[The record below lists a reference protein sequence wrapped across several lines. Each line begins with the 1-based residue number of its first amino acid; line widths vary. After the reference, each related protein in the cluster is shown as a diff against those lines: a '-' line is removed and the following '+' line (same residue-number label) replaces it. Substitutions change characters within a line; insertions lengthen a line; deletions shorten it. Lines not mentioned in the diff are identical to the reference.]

1 MALKFD
7 IKNSFYYTKSGNNL
21 KKTTCHIPLDT
32 SSLTAT
38 LNFKNS
44 SGNLTSY
51 TLSLVGL
58 SFRKKMYQPSEVVA
72 SVKIVA
78 ATGYSWVSISKKEI
92 EDMFVK
98 KQVSLYDNDGVTES
112 NGEDVIPDRNVVG
125 LDFYVLEAQTCYKAS
140 SMVVTLK
147 IYSPDKELTLKKDC
161 QTFVS
166 KKMGVQILK
175 GIMPDMPYGSGKIA
189 YDYDKMKVLAY
200 LGSDKLVK
208 EHIFPFL
215 VQYNESAY
223 DMLARTCNRWGEFL
237 FYENQK
243 LNIGYSF
250 NDTTTSDNSAN
261 ETIAL
266 SGLGFNSYT
275 YIDLDEHT
283 IGDNYDRSAKYDN
296 NIIDNPYQKSP
307 FKVEGILFSPGE
319 KWDIMLVK
327 KFAGFLKNDKNLPT
341 YFVNELI
348 DDLFALASK
357 SSTVAIN
364 NSEFDDTYF
373 TKNTT
378 DTDPRQFGKYTFK
391 DGEDEKDGF
400 NPFSEISSKFV
411 DSLYKKILT
420 NEQNASKGAVSID
433 FDTTFPYLRLG
444 QVIGVDSA
452 RYIVVQI
459 DCKTVYVGETASYVY
474 QVIATPQDSEKV
486 KICIYD
492 ENDKDTDK
500 NPKPKEKEV
509 ALFYPTILPT
519 GHIRTADPQM
529 ATVTDADDPLGNGRV
544 RVMFSWQNINKDDDD
559 KITDKT
565 KKASSPW
572 IQYTANAG
580 GQKGIMGMHYED
592 DKVFVGF
599 VDGNVE
605 RPYVLGAVSKGAS
618 ADIHCATP
626 GGHVLKI
633 EDDPAGFSKFFTGMF
648 LPGWTT
654 LSAFLPQMSK
664 FPEGDNALKMGG
676 GFELTDN
683 YGFYKISG
691 SSDGRNVSVAS
702 PWGDVKVSA
711 FTGITI
717 TAPNGDVRISG
728 KNVSIEAGNNLS
740 LVSGKNVNY
749 KLWREKKTAGGELQY
764 VLLDVAAA
772 VAKKLMEKLITIVDL
787 SIIRNVVEIVFR
799 PVEGSLTVKSN
810 RYLKLEAGKN
820 ECSYPAEAYSDYRK
834 ESSYLKFED
843 KWNAKR
849 SAGFYSIHNS
859 NMGSNMEEIFQKIKP
874 MVEALDQ
881 KYKTIY
887 NRCVYLKGQLNARL
901 DALNFYRNTNDGR
914 PYTPANF
921 NDLYDSLKADL
932 WKAGKYEPLKEEK
945 LQFSDEVKVGD
956 DPASL
961 VSDEC
966 VARVKPFLGGVPQ
979 EKERQTIVDRRKN
992 CRKDVL
998 DALNELRKE
1007 ICKLLNLEFDASDI
1021 NKKLSWF
1028 LGSAA
1033 PKDFKKKMNA
1043 SFSRSH
1049 CKESRYYKFA
1059 DDDDR
1064 KALDVEILPANKA
1077 LSDQDRKYMQRV
1089 VALNLLDEFGFSHDD
1104 LRKKKPAVAP
1114 AQATLPPVPKTDP
1127 TAPGGTPAADNI
1139 LKDDCWHDFIN
1150 SLNGVPPL
1158 ERDKSLLA
1166 GAFESAI
1173 GDAWD
1178 KINFWEGA
1186 VEKFSW
1192 GQGKNGQILFGD
1204 EGNTYALKSNGAKPV
1219 TPMWTKYSSLLEDGT
1234 DLSTQEK
1241 QLVKT
1246 FLDKI
1251 RNELNNNF

>member
-1 MALKFD
+1 MALKLV
-7 IKNSFYYTKSGNNL
+7 IKNSFLYKTNSGGEL
-21 KKTTCHIPLDT
+21 EKTSCDITLDT
-32 SSLTAT
+32 TSLTAT
-38 LNFKNS
+38 LDFKNS
-44 SGNLTSY
+44 AKALTSY

-58 SFRKKMYQPSEVVA
+58 SFRKKMYQPTEVVA
-72 SVKIVA
+72 SVQIVA
-78 ATGYSWVSISKKEI
+78 AAGYTWCSIAKKDVE
-92 EDMFVK
+92 EMFVK
-98 KQVSLYDNDGVTES
+98 KQVSLYDNNGVTVKD
-112 NGEDVIPDRNVVG
+112 GEDVIPDKNVVG
-125 LDFYVLEAQTCYKAS
+125 LDFYVLEVQPCYKAD

-166 KKMGVQILK
+166 KKLGAGILND
-175 GIMPDMPYGSGKIA
+175 IMPSMPYGSSKI
-189 YDYDKMKVLAY
+189 DYNYEKMKVLAY
-200 LGSDKLVK
+200 LGADKKVK

-215 VQYNESAY
+215 VQYNESIY

-237 FYENQK
+237 FYENRK

-250 NDTTTSDNSAN
+250 NDTSKSDNSSN
-261 ETIAL
+261 ETTAL
-266 SGLGFNSYT
+266 TDLGFNSYT

-283 IGDNYDRSAKYDN
+283 IGDNYNRSANYDT
-296 NIIDNPYQKSP
+296 NIINNPYQKSP
-307 FKVEGILFSPGE
+307 YKVEGLFFSPGE

-327 KFAGFLKNDKNLPT
+327 KFASFLKNDKNLPT
-341 YFVNELI
+341 FFANELI

-364 NSEFDDTYF
+364 NSEFDNTYF
-373 TKNTT
+373 ESNTT
-378 DTDPRQFGKYTFK
+378 DTDPTQFGKYKIK
-391 DGEDEKDGF
+391 DDEEELDGF

-411 DSLYKKILT
+411 DKLYKKILT

-433 FDTTFPYLRLG
+433 FDTTFPHLWLG
-444 QVIGVDSA
+444 DVIGIDSA
-452 RYIVVQI
+452 RFIVVQI

-486 KICIYD
+486 TICIYD
-492 ENDKDTDK
+492 ENDKDTK
-500 NPKPKEKEV
+500 EKAKPKEKEV

-529 ATVTDADDPLGNGRV
+529 ATVTDANDPLGNGRV
-544 RVMFSWQNINKDDDD
+544 RVMFTWQTIEKEKETD
-559 KITDKT
+559 KIKDET

-580 GQKGIMGMHYED
+580 GQKGIMGMHYEGD
-592 DKVFVGF
+592 EVLVGF

-605 RPYVLGAVSKGAS
+605 RPYVLGAVSKGAG

-633 EDDPAGFSKFFTGMF
+633 NDDPAGFSKFFTGMF
-648 LPGWTT
+648 MPGWSTM
-654 LSAFLPQMSK
+654 SAFLPQMSK
-664 FPEGDNALKMGG
+664 FPEGDNALKMAG

-702 PWGDVKVSA
+702 PWGDVRVSA

-717 TAPNGDVRISG
+717 SAPNGDIRISG

-749 KLWREKKTAGGELQY
+749 KLWREKKTALGELQY
-764 VLLDVAAA
+764 VLIDVAAA
-772 VAKKLMEKLITIVDL
+772 VAKKLMEKFITIVDL
-787 SIIRNVVEIVFR
+787 SIIRSAVEIVFR

-859 NMGSNMEEIFQKIKP
+859 DMGSSMVEIFHKIIP

-881 KYKTIY
+881 KYKASY
-887 NRCVYLKGQLNARL
+887 NRCVDLKGQLEGKMISLSFFVNSANKPYNAI
-901 DALNFYRNTNDGR
+901 DFNALYE
-914 PYTPANF
+914 
-921 NDLYDSLKADL
+921 SLKDDL
-932 WKAGKYEPLKEEK
+932 WKEGKFEPLKEDK
-945 LQFSDEVKVGD
+945 LQFTDEVKIDGD
-956 DPASL
+956 LATIVTDYC
-961 VSDEC
+961 VSH
-966 VARVKPFLGGVPQ
+966 VNHYFGAIP
-979 EKERQTIVDRRKN
+979 KEEVRKTIVDRRKKL
-992 CRKDVL
+992 RKEAL
-998 DALNELRKE
+998 ETLNELRKE
-1007 ICKLLNLEFDASDI
+1007 ICNLLNLEFDASDI

-1043 SFSRSH
+1043 SFSRGK
-1049 CKESRYYKFA
+1049 CKESRYYKFEA
-1059 DDDDR
+1059 NDDR

-1077 LSDQDRKYMQRV
+1077 LTDQDRKYLRRV
-1089 VALNLLDEFGFSHDD
+1089 VALNLLDEFGFCHDD
-1104 LRKKKPAVAP
+1104 LRKKKNPADP
-1114 AQATLPPVPKTDP
+1114 ALPPVPQTDA
-1127 TAPGGTPAADNI
+1127 TAPAAVNI
-1139 LKDDCWHDFIN
+1139 LDDNCWKDFIN
-1150 SLNGVPPL
+1150 SLNGVPSL
-1158 ERDKSLLA
+1158 ERDKTLLA
-1166 GAFESAI
+1166 GGFESAI

-1192 GQGKNGQILFGD
+1192 GQGKNGQILFGA
-1204 EGNTYALKSNGAKPV
+1204 EGKTYALKNSVMNPV
-1219 TPMWTKYSSLLEDGT
+1219 TPMSPTYTSLLEDNA
-1234 DLSTQEK
+1234 DLSTK
-1241 QLVKT
+1241 DRQLVKD
-1246 FLDKI
+1246 FLEKI
-1251 RNELNNNF
+1251 KNELNSNF